1 MDYPV
6 CNHLLDTLSKR
17 TRGAR
22 NQSVSKHGNITGI
35 VIAIYF
41 NHIHEITIKIRVTY
55 NLQEPPLIQRHKTN
69 TNKPYPPQQERSS
82 ARFLVGNRK
91 LKTLTRP

>member
-55 NLQEPPLIQRHKTN
+55 NLQEPPKQTQTSLTH
-69 TNKPYPPQQERSS
+69 
-82 ARFLVGNRK
+82 LNRNVR
-91 LKTLTRP
+91 LPGSWSGIEN